1 MTGIM
6 AATAQGLCLSG
17 LEHET
22 RLAGRRELT
31 ISWKAQDSSSPAGE
45 PAIGYEPHQRY
56 RDENAV

>member
-22 RLAGRRELT
+22 RVPPVRAYDLMESAGLELT
-31 ISWKAQDSSSPAGE
+31 G
-45 PAIGYEPHQRY
+45 G
-56 RDENAV
+56 